1 MTRCDTYLVVG
12 VGLLKPFFKKGVTED
27 VSKRVTLILNN
38 GVKFRVVPVSRMKTF
53 FDKET
58 GEIINVEFFKESKRS
73 NYFKLVRAL
82 TGLHDLVNIKVAST
96 SMLKYITGRVGIQ
109 FDKDKPIFV
118 KCPKGEIVTSNCAGE
133 EILNNFISVTLL
145 ENISI
150 KEY

>member
-1 MTRCDTYLVVG
+1 MTRCERYLVVG
-12 VGLLKPFFKKGVTED
+12 VGILKPFIRKGIPTD
-27 VSKRVTLILNN
+27 VSNRIALILNN
-38 GVKFRVVPVSRMKTF
+38 GVKFRVVPVSRCKKQI
-53 FDKET
+53 DEET
-58 GEIINVEFFKESKRS
+58 GEEIEKEFFKFSKRS

-82 TGLHDLVNIKVAST
+82 TGLHDLVNIKVVST

-118 KCPKGEIVTSNCAGE
+118 KCPKGEIVTSKCAGE